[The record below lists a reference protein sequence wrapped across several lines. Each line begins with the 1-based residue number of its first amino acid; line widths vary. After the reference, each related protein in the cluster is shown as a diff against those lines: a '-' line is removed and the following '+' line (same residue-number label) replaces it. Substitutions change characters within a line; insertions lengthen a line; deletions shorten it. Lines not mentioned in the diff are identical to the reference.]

1 MVWKYAY
8 FLLPL
13 QHKTK
18 YYFVVRELRYILLL
32 LVIGLYASWQRSDM
46 HAQAAAT
53 CPSASES
60 SMPSVLH
67 NTLEDYA
74 KRLQLQYDWTD
85 ALTSYQ
91 IGTRSEDNRLRTRR
105 QERVSSSW
113 QVRAHV
119 QDLQAALR
127 YEANS
132 VAHNI
137 NRIVAISSMMPLSLP
152 TEHIS
157 FPFHSFW

>member
-1 MVWKYAY
+1 M
-8 FLLPL
+8 
-13 QHKTK
+13 
-18 YYFVVRELRYILLL
+18 RELRYILLL
-32 LVIGLYASWQRSDM
+32 LVVGFYASWQRSDM
-46 HAQAAAT
+46 HAQATAA
-53 CPSASES
+53 CPSTSES
-60 SMPSVLH
+60 SLPSVFH

-113 QVRAHV
+113 QVRINI
-119 QDLQAALR
+119 QDLHAALR
-127 YEANS
+127 YESNRI
-132 VAHNI
+132 AHNI
-137 NRIVAISSMMPLSLP
+137 NRIVARSRMTPLSLP

>member
-1 MVWKYAY
+1 MHNFCYLCSIKRNN
-8 FLLPL
+8 
-13 QHKTK
+13 
-18 YYFVVRELRYILLL
+18 YFVVRELRYILLL

-46 HAQAAAT
+46 PMQADAS
-53 CPSASES
+53 CPSACES
-60 SMPSVLH
+60 SMPFVLH

-74 KRLQLQYDWTD
+74 KRLQQQYDWTD

-113 QVRAHV
+113 QVRINIE
-119 QDLQAALR
+119 DLHTALR
-127 YEANS
+127 YQS
-132 VAHNI
+132 SSIAHNI
-137 NRIVAISSMMPLSLP
+137 NRIVATSRIMPLSLP

>member
-1 MVWKYAY
+1 MHNFCYLCSIKRNS
-8 FLLPL
+8 
-13 QHKTK
+13 
-18 YYFVVRELRYILLL
+18 YFVVRELRYILLL

-46 HAQAAAT
+46 HVQAAAS
-53 CPSASES
+53 CPAASES

-74 KRLQLQYDWTD
+74 KRLQQQYDWTD

-91 IGTRSEDNRLRTRR
+91 IGTRNEDNRLRTRR

-113 QVRAHV
+113 QVRTHV
-119 QDLQAALR
+119 EDLHAVLR
-127 YEANS
+127 YQS
-132 VAHNI
+132 SSIAHNI
-137 NRIVAISSMMPLSLP
+137 NRIVAKSRIMLLSLP
-152 TEHIS
+152 KEQIS

>member
-1 MVWKYAY
+1 M
-8 FLLPL
+8 
-13 QHKTK
+13 
-18 YYFVVRELRYILLL
+18 RELRYILLL
-32 LVIGLYASWQRSDM
+32 LVVGLYASWQRADVPV
-46 HAQAAAT
+46 QADAS

-60 SMPSVLH
+60 SMPSVLQ

-74 KRLQLQYDWTD
+74 KRLQQQYDWTD

-105 QERVSSSW
+105 QERFSSSW
-113 QVRAHV
+113 QVRTHV
-119 QDLQAALR
+119 EDLHAALR
-127 YEANS
+127 YEANRI
-132 VAHNI
+132 AHNI
-137 NRIVAISSMMPLSLP
+137 NRIVARSRITPLSLP

>member
-1 MVWKYAY
+1 M
-8 FLLPL
+8 

-32 LVIGLYASWQRSDM
+32 LVVGLYASLHSSDM
-46 HAQAAAT
+46 HAPAT
-53 CPSASES
+53 AVCPSASES

-113 QVRAHV
+113 QVRTHV
-119 QDLQAALR
+119 EDLHAALR
-127 YEANS
+127 YESNRI
-132 VAHNI
+132 AHNI
-137 NRIVAISSMMPLSLP
+137 NRIVALSSMMLLSLP
-152 TEHIS
+152 KEHIS

>member
-1 MVWKYAY
+1 MHNFCYLCSIKRNN
-8 FLLPL
+8 
-13 QHKTK
+13 
-18 YYFVVRELRYILLL
+18 YFVVRELRYILLL
-32 LVIGLYASWQRSDM
+32 LVIGFYAAWQRTDV
-46 HAQAAAT
+46 HAQADAS
-53 CPSASES
+53 CPAASES
-60 SMPSVLH
+60 SMPSVLQ

-74 KRLQLQYDWTD
+74 KRLQQQYDWTD

-113 QVRAHV
+113 QVRINV
-119 QDLQAALR
+119 QDLQAVLR

-132 VAHNI
+132 IAHNI
-137 NRIVAISSMMPLSLP
+137 NRIVARSRMTPLSLP
-152 TEHIS
+152 KEHIS

>member
-1 MVWKYAY
+1 M
-8 FLLPL
+8 
-13 QHKTK
+13 
-18 YYFVVRELRYILLL
+18 RELRYILLL
-32 LVIGLYASWQRSDM
+32 LVIGFYAAWQRTDV
-46 HAQAAAT
+46 HAQADAS

-60 SMPSVLH
+60 SMSSVFH

-74 KRLQLQYDWTD
+74 KRLQQQYDWTD

-113 QVRAHV
+113 QVRINV
-119 QDLQAALR
+119 QDLHAVLR
-127 YEANS
+127 YQS
-132 VAHNI
+132 SSIAHNI
-137 NRIVAISSMMPLSLP
+137 NRIVALSRITPLSLP

>member
-1 MVWKYAY
+1 M
-8 FLLPL
+8 
-13 QHKTK
+13 
-18 YYFVVRELRYILLL
+18 RELRYILLL
-32 LVIGLYASWQRSDM
+32 LVVGLYASVQRSDM
-46 HAQAAAT
+46 HVPAT
-53 CPSASES
+53 DACPSASES
-60 SMPSVLH
+60 CMPSVFH

-74 KRLQLQYDWTD
+74 KRLQQQYDWTD

-113 QVRAHV
+113 QVRINI
-119 QDLQAALR
+119 QDLHAVLR
-127 YEANS
+127 HQANS
-132 VAHNI
+132 IAHNI
-137 NRIVAISSMMPLSLP
+137 NRIVVRSRMAPLSLP

>member
-1 MVWKYAY
+1 M
-8 FLLPL
+8 
-13 QHKTK
+13 
-18 YYFVVRELRYILLL
+18 RELRYILLL
-32 LVIGLYASWQRSDM
+32 LVVGLYASWQRSDVPT
-46 HAQAAAT
+46 QATEA
-53 CPSASES
+53 CPSTSES
-60 SMPSVLH
+60 SMPSMFH

-113 QVRAHV
+113 QVRINI
-119 QDLQAALR
+119 QDLHAVLR
-127 YEANS
+127 YQS
-132 VAHNI
+132 SSIAHNI
-137 NRIVAISSMMPLSLP
+137 NRIVAKSRTMPLSLP
-152 TEHIS
+152 KEHIS

>member
-1 MVWKYAY
+1 MHNFCYLCSIKRNN
-8 FLLPL
+8 
-13 QHKTK
+13 
-18 YYFVVRELRYILLL
+18 YFVVRELRYILLL
-32 LVIGLYASWQRSDM
+32 LVVGLYASWQRVDVPVSSD
-46 HAQAAAT
+46 ASCQ
-53 CPSASES
+53 SASES

-67 NTLEDYA
+67 DILEDYA

-113 QVRAHV
+113 QVRTHIE
-119 QDLQAALR
+119 DLHAALR
-127 YEANS
+127 YEANRI
-132 VAHNI
+132 AHNI
-137 NRIVAISSMMPLSLP
+137 NRIVALSRMTPLSLSK
-152 TEHIS
+152 EKIS

>member
-1 MVWKYAY
+1 M
-8 FLLPL
+8 
-13 QHKTK
+13 
-18 YYFVVRELRYILLL
+18 RELRYILLL
-32 LVIGLYASWQRSDM
+32 LVVGLYASWQRTDV
-46 HAQAAAT
+46 HAQADASCLA
-53 CPSASES
+53 ASES
-60 SMPSVLH
+60 SMPSVLQ

-74 KRLQLQYDWTD
+74 KRLQQQYDWTD

-119 QDLQAALR
+119 EDLHAVLR
-127 YEANS
+127 YQTTS
-132 VAHNI
+132 IAHNI
-137 NRIVAISSMMPLSLP
+137 NRIVARSRMTPLSLP

>member
-1 MVWKYAY
+1 M
-8 FLLPL
+8 
-13 QHKTK
+13 
-18 YYFVVRELRYILLL
+18 RELRYILLL
-32 LVIGLYASWQRSDM
+32 LVVGLYASVQHSDM
-46 HAQAAAT
+46 HVPATAA

-74 KRLQLQYDWTD
+74 KRLQQQYNWTD

-91 IGTRSEDNRLRTRR
+91 IGIRSEDNRLRTRR

-113 QVRAHV
+113 QVRAHIE
-119 QDLQAALR
+119 DLHAVLR
-127 YEANS
+127 YQTTS
-132 VAHNI
+132 ISHNI
-137 NRIVAISSMMPLSLP
+137 NRIVARSRITPLSLP

>member
-1 MVWKYAY
+1 MQAD
-8 FLLPL
+8 
-13 QHKTK
+13 
-18 YYFVVRELRYILLL
+18 
-32 LVIGLYASWQRSDM
+32 AS
-46 HAQAAAT
+46 
-53 CPSASES
+53 CPAASES

-74 KRLQLQYDWTD
+74 KRLQQQYDWTD

-113 QVRAHV
+113 QVRTNV
-119 QDLQAALR
+119 QDLHAVLR
-127 YEANS
+127 YQANCI
-132 VAHNI
+132 AHII
-137 NRIVAISSMMPLSLP
+137 NRIVAISSIVPLSLP
-152 TEHIS
+152 AEQIS

>member
-1 MVWKYAY
+1 M
-8 FLLPL
+8 
-13 QHKTK
+13 
-18 YYFVVRELRYILLL
+18 RELRYILLL
-32 LVIGLYASWQRSDM
+32 LVIGLYASWQRADVPI
-46 HAQAAAT
+46 QAAAS
-53 CPSASES
+53 CPTASES
-60 SMPSVLH
+60 SLPSVFH

-113 QVRAHV
+113 QVRINV
-119 QDLQAALR
+119 QDLHAALR
-127 YEANS
+127 YQAS
-132 VAHNI
+132 SIAHHI
-137 NRIVAISSMMPLSLP
+137 NRIVATSRIMPLSLP

>member
-1 MVWKYAY
+1 MPMQAD
-8 FLLPL
+8 
-13 QHKTK
+13 
-18 YYFVVRELRYILLL
+18 
-32 LVIGLYASWQRSDM
+32 AS
-46 HAQAAAT
+46 

-60 SMPSVLH
+60 SLPSVFQ

-74 KRLQLQYDWTD
+74 KRLQQQYDWTD

-113 QVRAHV
+113 QVRANV
-119 QDLQAALR
+119 EDLHAVLR
-127 YEANS
+127 HEANS
-132 VAHNI
+132 IAHNI
-137 NRIVAISSMMPLSLP
+137 NRIVALSQMTPLSLP
-152 TEHIS
+152 KEHIS

>member
-1 MVWKYAY
+1 M
-8 FLLPL
+8 
-13 QHKTK
+13 
-18 YYFVVRELRYILLL
+18 RELRYILLL
-32 LVIGLYASWQRSDM
+32 LVVGLYASWQRVDVPM
-46 HAQAAAT
+46 QATAA
-53 CPSASES
+53 CPSTSES
-60 SMPSVLH
+60 SMPSMFH

-74 KRLQLQYDWTD
+74 KRLQQQYDWTD

-113 QVRAHV
+113 QVRIYIE
-119 QDLQAALR
+119 DLHAVLR
-127 YEANS
+127 YQS
-132 VAHNI
+132 SSIAHNI
-137 NRIVAISSMMPLSLP
+137 NRIVALSRMKPLSLP

>member
-1 MVWKYAY
+1 MHNFCYLCSIKRNN
-8 FLLPL
+8 
-13 QHKTK
+13 
-18 YYFVVRELRYILLL
+18 FVVRELRYILLL
-32 LVIGLYASWQRSDM
+32 LVIGLYTSWQRSDM
-46 HAQAAAT
+46 HAQAVAT

-74 KRLQLQYDWTD
+74 KRLQQQYDWTD

-113 QVRAHV
+113 QVRINI
-119 QDLQAALR
+119 QDLHAVLR
-127 YEANS
+127 YQANCIS
-132 VAHNI
+132 HNI
-137 NRIVAISSMMPLSLP
+137 NRIVALSQITPLSLP

>member
-1 MVWKYAY
+1 M
-8 FLLPL
+8 
-13 QHKTK
+13 
-18 YYFVVRELRYILLL
+18 RELRYILLL
-32 LVIGLYASWQRSDM
+32 LVIGLYASWQRSDVPM
-46 HAQAAAT
+46 PANAS

-60 SMPSVLH
+60 SMSSVFH

-74 KRLQLQYDWTD
+74 KRLQQQYDWTD

-91 IGTRSEDNRLRTRR
+91 IGTRSEDNRLRSRR

-113 QVRAHV
+113 QVRINAE
-119 QDLQAALR
+119 DLHTVLR
-127 YEANS
+127 YQS
-132 VAHNI
+132 SSIAHNI
-137 NRIVAISSMMPLSLP
+137 NRIVALSRITPLSLP

>member
-1 MVWKYAY
+1 MHNFCYLCSIKRNN
-8 FLLPL
+8 
-13 QHKTK
+13 
-18 YYFVVRELRYILLL
+18 YFVVRELRYILLL

-46 HAQAAAT
+46 PMQADASS
-53 CPSASES
+53 PSASES

-74 KRLQLQYDWTD
+74 KRLQQQYDWTD

-105 QERVSSSW
+105 QEGVSSSW
-113 QVRAHV
+113 QVRINIL
-119 QDLQAALR
+119 DLHAALR
-127 YEANS
+127 YEANRI
-132 VAHNI
+132 AHNI
-137 NRIVAISSMMPLSLP
+137 NRIVAKSRIMPLSLP
-152 TEHIS
+152 KEHIS

>member
-1 MVWKYAY
+1 M
-8 FLLPL
+8 
-13 QHKTK
+13 
-18 YYFVVRELRYILLL
+18 RELRYILLL
-32 LVIGLYASWQRSDM
+32 LVIGLYASWQRADM
-46 HAQAAAT
+46 HVQAAAT

-74 KRLQLQYDWTD
+74 KRLQQQYDWTD

-91 IGTRSEDNRLRTRR
+91 IGASSEDNRLRTRR

-113 QVRAHV
+113 QVRINV
-119 QDLQAALR
+119 QELHAVLR
-127 YEANS
+127 YQANS
-132 VAHNI
+132 IAHNI
-137 NRIVAISSMMPLSLP
+137 NRIVAMSRIMPLNLP

>member
-1 MVWKYAY
+1 M
-8 FLLPL
+8 
-13 QHKTK
+13 
-18 YYFVVRELRYILLL
+18 RELRYILLL

-46 HAQAAAT
+46 PMQADAS
-53 CPSASES
+53 CLSASES
-60 SMPSVLH
+60 SLPSVLH

-74 KRLQLQYDWTD
+74 KRLQQQYDWTD

-113 QVRAHV
+113 QVRINV
-119 QDLQAALR
+119 QDLYAALR
-127 YEANS
+127 YQANS
-132 VAHNI
+132 IAHKI
-137 NRIVAISSMMPLSLP
+137 NRIVALSRMTPLSLP
-152 TEHIS
+152 KEQIP

>member
-1 MVWKYAY
+1 M
-8 FLLPL
+8 
-13 QHKTK
+13 
-18 YYFVVRELRYILLL
+18 RELRYILLL
-32 LVIGLYASWQRSDM
+32 LVVGLYASWQRADIPM
-46 HAQAAAT
+46 PAT
-53 CPSASES
+53 VACPSASES
-60 SMPSVLH
+60 SLPSVFH

-74 KRLQLQYDWTD
+74 KQLQLQYDWTD

-119 QDLQAALR
+119 EDLHAVLR
-127 YEANS
+127 HEANS
-132 VAHNI
+132 IAHNI
-137 NRIVAISSMMPLSLP
+137 NRIVARSRMTPLSLP